1 MAYKNL
7 LVLIDETKANAGRM
21 AAAIALARSR
31 KAHVVGLYVIAE
43 PDLSGFVRAQIPDE
57 VLEEQ
62 RARAEETAEAAV
74 AAFRELA
81 EREGVAADGR
91 IARAQAHEVAALIA
105 LQARYADLVIAG
117 QAAPEEPGP
126 GGRQMVAD
134 LVLSAG
140 RPVLVIP
147 YIGVARPIGR
157 TVTVAWDAGRE
168 AARAVADAMPFLEA
182 AERVHVLVVNPVTG
196 AQAHGPEPGADIALS
211 LARHGVKAEVEVTS
225 APDIEEGEAILSWLA
240 DSGSDLLV
248 MGAYGHGRLRELV
261 LGGVSRLVLESMTCP
276 VLMAH

>member
-21 AAAIALARSR
+21 AAALALARSR
-31 KAHVVGLYVIAE
+31 KAYVAGLYVIAE

-248 MGAYGHGRLRELV
+248 MGAYGHGRMRELV

>member
-1 MAYKNL
+1 
-7 LVLIDETKANAGRM
+7 M
-21 AAAIALARSR
+21 AAALALARSR
-31 KAHVVGLYVIAE
+31 KAYVAGLYVIAE

-157 TVTVAWDAGRE
+157 TVTVAW
-168 AARAVADAMPFLEA
+168 AVADAMPFLEA

-248 MGAYGHGRLRELV
+248 MGAYGHGRMRELV